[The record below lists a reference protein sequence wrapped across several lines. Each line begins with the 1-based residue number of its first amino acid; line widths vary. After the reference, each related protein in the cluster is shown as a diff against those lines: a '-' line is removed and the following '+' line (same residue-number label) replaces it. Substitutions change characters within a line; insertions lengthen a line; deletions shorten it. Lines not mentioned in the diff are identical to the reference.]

1 MFVPKIGH
9 LDKTRFW
16 INFKAEDIKC
26 NINTNIKTDI
36 SNKKFKE
43 YNKNKLK

>member
-1 MFVPKIGH
+1 MFVPRIGK
-9 LDKTRFW
+9 LDKTRFG

-26 NINTNIKTDI
+26 EINKKNKEDKKTDT
-36 SNKKFKE
+36 